1 MKKKLLSLFTGIII
15 MFNLCSCN
23 FFTTTP
29 SQTANTI
36 EQDKTVYE
44 IQNSITDVKTMV
56 ESACVG
62 IYTAISQT
70 SYATGSGVVYK
81 EEDNYYYVITNHH
94 VIEDGKSYKVY
105 LGDSKYYNAYLI
117 GSDSKNDIAVLRF
130 SLDLLGTNKKITP
143 IDISTEDVLNPGQT
157 AIAIGC
163 PLSLNYF
170 NHITVGVVTGVT
182 AKYVQTDAALNSGNS
197 GGGLFNLSGRLIGI
211 NVSKTS
217 WTSETDK
224 DVVVEGFGNAIRM
237 DIVRKCV
244 FDIEAK
250 KTTITRPLLGVSG
263 DIINRYLVLN
273 EEYTKYLP
281 NNIDEAFLVTK
292 VTDGNAKN
300 AGVNPFDVIYM
311 VNDKTI
317 TKREDIS
324 KILDLANI
332 GDVISLKIYRLN
344 NQNQFESLK
353 INVTLQ

>member
-1 MKKKLLSLFTGIII
+1 MKKKYLSLFTVIILLLS
-15 MFNLCSCN
+15 LCSCN
-23 FFTTTP
+23 FLTSTP

-36 EQDKTVYE
+36 EEDKTVYE
-44 IQNSITDVKTMV
+44 IQNSITDVKAKV

-62 IYTAISQT
+62 VYTAISST
-70 SYATGSGVVYK
+70 SYATGSGVIYK
-81 EEDNYYYVITNHH
+81 EVDDYYYVITNHH
-94 VIEDGKSYKVY
+94 VIEDGNSYRIY
-105 LGDSKYYNAYLI
+105 LGESKYYKADLI

-130 SLDLLGTNKKITP
+130 SLDLLGSNKKITP

-170 NHITVGVVTGVT
+170 NHITVGVVTGLT

-197 GGGLFNLSGRLIGI
+197 GGGLFNISGRLIGI

-244 FDIEAK
+244 SDIEAK
-250 KTTITRPLLGVSG
+250 KTKITRPLLGVSG
-263 DIINRYLVLN
+263 DVINRYLVLN
-273 EEYTKYLP
+273 EQYTKYLP
-281 NNIDEAFLVTK
+281 NNLDEAFLITN

-311 VNDKTI
+311 INDTRI

-332 GDVISLKIYRLN
+332 GDVIKLKIYRLN
-344 NQNQFESLK
+344 NQNQFQALELD
-353 INVTLQ
+353 VTLQ